1 MSNGTAVIAIAVIFI
16 PCQSAVP
23 RTWVGTGLTP
33 PADAA
38 ASAAAASAGLVVG
51 QAGMLMPGM
60 LPQLAIGLADEL
72 GLAAPEPFVA
82 ALALHPVASSA
93 ATAAAA
99 IGASPGAGG
108 RGWPVSVGI
117 S

>member
-1 MSNGTAVIAIAVIFI
+1 VIFI

-38 ASAAAASAGLVVG
+38 ASAAAASAGFVVG
-51 QAGMLMPGM
+51 QAGMVMPGM

-99 IGASPGAGG
+99 IGAAARPSG
-108 RGWPVSVGI
+108 RRNRLSVGI
-117 S
+117 